1 MKKILITG
9 ATGFIGK
16 FLVEEAL
23 KRDYDVYIAVR
34 KTSNREPFANKKVQ
48 IVEFD
53 FSSRTSLHHLI
64 YSLPQFDYVIH
75 NAGVIKS
82 LDKQTFFEVNYLN
95 TTRLIEALVQQ
106 NREPDKFIYISSIAA
121 YGPGEKKTANPVLL
135 SATPRPVTTY
145 GESKLAA
152 EKYIVERTRIPYLIL
167 RPTAV
172 YGPGEKNLLET
183 IKFIKKGIDFQ
194 FGTKNQWLTFIY
206 VKDLALLVFD
216 AMESPVLNKAY
227 FITDGNLYNSI
238 DLGRYVSQSLNRRN
252 LHVPVPVGFAKIIAA
267 IYEIISKALKK
278 PPVFNVEK
286 VNELSAHN
294 WNCDIQPTQFD
305 FNFKAEYDL
314 EKGMNET
321 IEWYKKE
328 GWLK

>member
-9 ATGFIGK
+9 ATGFIGN
-16 FLVEEAL
+16 FLVDEAL
-23 KRDYDVYIAVR
+23 KRCYDVYVAVR
-34 KTSNREPFANKKVQ
+34 KTSNRDYLASKKVQ

-53 FSSRTSLHHLI
+53 FSSKISLHHLI
-64 YSLPQFDYVIH
+64 YSLPNFDYVIH

-82 LDKQTFFEVNYLN
+82 LDKKTFFEVNYFN
-95 TTRLIEALVQQ
+95 TIRLIEALVQLYK
-106 NREPDKFIYISSIAA
+106 EPDKFIYISSLAA
-121 YGPGEKKTANPVLL
+121 YGPGDKKTENPVLL
-135 SATPRPVTTY
+135 SSKPRPVTSY
-145 GESKLAA
+145 GKSKLAA
-152 EKYIVERTRIPYLIL
+152 EKYIVEKTRIPYLIL

-172 YGPGEKNLLET
+172 YGPGEKNIFET
-183 IKFIKKGIDFQ
+183 IKFINKGIDFQ
-194 FGTKNQWLTFIY
+194 FGTKNQQLTFIY
-206 VKDLALLVFD
+206 VKDLVRLVFD
-216 AMESPVLNKAY
+216 AMESPVSNKAY

-238 DLGRYVSQSLNRRN
+238 DLGRHVSHRLNRRN
-252 LHVPVPVGFAKIIAA
+252 LHIPVPIGFAKIIAA
-267 IYEIISKALKK
+267 IYEIISKALKI

-294 WNCDIQPTQFD
+294 WNCDIQPIQSD

-321 IEWYKKE
+321 IDWYKKE